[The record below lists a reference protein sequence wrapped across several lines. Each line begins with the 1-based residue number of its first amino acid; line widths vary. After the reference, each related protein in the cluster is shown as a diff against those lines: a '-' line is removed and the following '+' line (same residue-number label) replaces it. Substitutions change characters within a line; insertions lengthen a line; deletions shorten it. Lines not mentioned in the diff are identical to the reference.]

1 MADYKLKRKNDA
13 QIKERISKDFANDQ
27 NNQEKLKKLSE
38 KVKVSEKE
46 KSEKEIMMAK
56 AAEFVENGIPFEMAP
71 KELQDHHF
79 FKVGYE
85 VALRRK
91 KALEM
96 QGNKKIGGR

>member
-1 MADYKLKRKNDA
+1 MSDYIIINEEKKKRIRVGTFFECQRRSD
-13 QIKERISKDFANDQ
+13 EF
-27 NNQEKLKKLSE
+27 LKKLSE
-38 KVKVSEKE
+38 RPKATIKE
-46 KSEKEIMMAK
+46 EAEKEIMMAK